1 MPKISNLPD
10 IINLDIN
17 DETPFVS
24 KDNQNVKQTMKVKV
38 SVLATKLNNNIEY
51 GSLNTT
57 DKKIIGA
64 INELVARGYVEVTGT
79 LTAGSTS
86 LTLSDASITTTSTI
100 DIYTDTFGIQ
110 PTNAVV
116 TTGSITLSFLAQ
128 ASDISVKV
136 RVS

>member
-1 MPKISNLPD
+1 MPKISELPSVLT
-10 IINLDIN
+10 LDIN
-17 DETPFVS
+17 DVAAFVS
-24 KDNQNVKQTMKVKV
+24 KDNQNVDQTMKVKV
-38 SVLATKLNNNIEY
+38 SEVATKVVNNIEY
-51 GSLNTT
+51 GSLNTSE
-57 DKKIIGA
+57 KKVLGA
-64 INELVARGYVEVTGT
+64 INEVRGTFVTGT

-100 DIYTDTFGIQ
+100 DIYVSTFGIQ

-128 ASDISVKV
+128 GSDVSVKV